1 MEENKDLNV
10 AVPSPTD
17 TTPVAAPVV
26 NQTEQIVTEV
36 PVAPVEP
43 APVAPI
49 EPTLVVIPESVP
61 TPPELEQEGTGDTI
75 TFDYNQLYQNQ
86 QAAPQQEQ
94 TAVVEQSTTL
104 QETPIILEN
113 EQTAVE
119 PTPVVKDIVPTF
131 DTTALEDDLPD
142 ELKPK
147 VEEPLIHTL
156 ATDAQKERQESNT
169 NIMFI
174 VVFFA
179 VLIIAVLIIFPLML
193 GI

>member
-10 AVPSPTD
+10 AVPTPTD
-17 TTPVAAPVV
+17 TTPVV
-26 NQTEQIVTEV
+26 NQAEQGVTEV

-43 APVAPI
+43 VPVAPI
-49 EPTLVVIPESVP
+49 EPTPVVIPESVP
-61 TPPELEQEGTGDTI
+61 TPAEPEPEQEGTGDTI

-104 QETPIILEN
+104 QETPIILGN
-113 EQTAVE
+113 EQPAVE